1 MIYKLKN
8 KKNYACFYTPDIA
21 SNLELPEEE
30 AGHCLRVLRL
40 SIGDEIMLTDGKGCF
55 YKAVISAASGKR
67 CQVKVTE
74 TIPQEKG
81 WNGWLHIAMAPTKNM
96 DRTEWFTEKATEIGF
111 DELSFLNCR
120 YSERKVIKKERIEK
134 ILVSAVKQSLK
145 ATMPVLNEMTDFNKF
160 VSRDFKGQKFIAHCY
175 EGEKP
180 LLKDI
185 LRSGEDALVMIGPEG
200 DFSEEEVAKAIAA
213 GFQPVSLG
221 KSRLRTETAALV
233 ACHTLNLLN
242 QNKNMRKG
250 IWGFALVAIVLLMAS
265 CSSESEYAN
274 AIPKDAAMVMSFDF
288 KTMAEKSG
296 INGKGGE
303 KVVAKLTDALK
314 SGLEGEAYKTA
325 EKIIQNPSESGL
337 SFTDKVYMFITPHS
351 NAFALLAKVDDE
363 GKVEALLEALKN
375 EQICTELK
383 SESGCTWT
391 QMGTALCAFNKGT
404 FLLMGSNKGD
414 ALSLKGSLLSLMRQD
429 AENSYVKTTDFG
441 KLASAKGEVVTVMNM
456 SFIPNDITMQMRM
469 GMPADLKL
477 EDIKYLVSAT
487 FEKGKIVVDVETLI
501 ENKDLIAM
509 YEKQSAASSCIKG
522 ACLEYF
528 PANTLVWAGGNIN
541 GKGIYDLL
549 CENPTIRQALD
560 NSMLPIDIE
569 GIFSS
574 IHGDV
579 AVGYNSLSNND
590 LLIYA
595 DVTNKDFLQSFED
608 LKPLL
613 AMTGGQMQLNSTGKD
628 QYEFRM
634 YRQSIWFGVKDNLLY
649 ISNNERLADEA
660 GRRYGVSLQN
670 TPWAGQVTKN
680 RFFMAFNAAQLVKD
694 VQENPRLT
702 RMLGSDAAMFNA
714 ILGPCDYMDVMA
726 PDWKSAQMNIVMKD
740 KEVNVLQLI
749 VRGLENL

>member
-1 MIYKLKN
+1 
-8 KKNYACFYTPDIA
+8 
-21 SNLELPEEE
+21 
-30 AGHCLRVLRL
+30 
-40 SIGDEIMLTDGKGCF
+40 
-55 YKAVISAASGKR
+55 
-67 CQVKVTE
+67 
-74 TIPQEKG
+74 
-81 WNGWLHIAMAPTKNM
+81 
-96 DRTEWFTEKATEIGF
+96 
-111 DELSFLNCR
+111 
-120 YSERKVIKKERIEK
+120 
-134 ILVSAVKQSLK
+134 
-145 ATMPVLNEMTDFNKF
+145 
-160 VSRDFKGQKFIAHCY
+160 
-175 EGEKP
+175 
-180 LLKDI
+180 
-185 LRSGEDALVMIGPEG
+185 
-200 DFSEEEVAKAIAA
+200 
-213 GFQPVSLG
+213 
-221 KSRLRTETAALV
+221 
-233 ACHTLNLLN
+233 
-242 QNKNMRKG
+242 MRKG

-487 FEKGKIVVDVETLI
+487 FEKGKIVVKMETLI

-509 YEKQSAASSCIKG
+509 YEKQSAVSALIKG
-522 ACLEYF
+522 AYLEYF

-560 NSMLPIDIE
+560 NPMLPIDIE

>member
-1 MIYKLKN
+1 MKLKTRIIVGFGMSILVPLLLFSATLYGLGHT
-8 KKNYACFYTPDIA
+8 KFAQQTKDSSEVVYDISVGESTHSQTQVRIIA
-21 SNLELPEEE
+21 KDLLFT
-30 AGHCLRVLRL
+30 ATVILVFTAL
-40 SIGDEIMLTDGKGCF
+40 SIGLWIYRSIATPL
-55 YKAVISAASGKR
+55 
-67 CQVKVTE
+67 VKL
-74 TIPQEKG
+74 K
-81 WNGWLHIAMAPTKNM
+81 
-96 DRTEWFTEKATEIGF
+96 KATQNIKEGNLDF
-111 DELSFLNCR
+111 VLEVDGDDEFSELCR
-120 YSERKVIKKERIEK
+120 DFEEMRKRLKESAEEKVLMDKENKELISNISHDLKTPITAVKGYVEGIMDGVADTPEK
-134 ILVSAVKQSLK
+134 IDRYVKTIYNK
-145 ATMPVLNEMTDFNKF
+145 TNEMDHLINELTFYSKIDTNRIPYTFSKLNVEDYFSDCAEEVGLELETRGIELVYANYVEDNVQVIADGEQIRRVIHNIISNAIKYM
-160 VSRDFKGQKFIAHCY
+160 DKPKGIIQIRI
-175 EGEKP
+175 
-180 LLKDI
+180 KD
-185 LRSGEDALVMIGPEG
+185 VG
-200 DFSEEEVAKAIAA
+200 DFIQVEIE
-213 GFQPVSLG
+213 
-221 KSRLRTETAALV
+221 
-233 ACHTLNLLN
+233 
-242 QNKNMRKG
+242 
-250 IWGFALVAIVLLMAS
+250 
-265 CSSESEYAN
+265 
-274 AIPKDAAMVMSFDF
+274 D
-288 KTMAEKSG
+288 
-296 INGKGGE
+296 NGKG
-303 KVVAKLTDALK
+303 
-314 SGLEGEAYKTA
+314 
-325 EKIIQNPSESGL
+325 
-337 SFTDKVYMFITPHS
+337 
-351 NAFALLAKVDDE
+351 
-363 GKVEALLEALKN
+363 
-375 EQICTELK
+375 
-383 SESGCTWT
+383 
-391 QMGTALCAFNKGT
+391 
-404 FLLMGSNKGD
+404 
-414 ALSLKGSLLSLMRQD
+414 
-429 AENSYVKTTDFG
+429 
-441 KLASAKGEVVTVMNM
+441 
-456 SFIPNDITMQMRM
+456 
-469 GMPADLKL
+469 
-477 EDIKYLVSAT
+477 
-487 FEKGKIVVDVETLI
+487 
-501 ENKDLIAM
+501 IAM

-560 NSMLPIDIE
+560 NPMLPIDIE

-694 VQENPRLT
+694 VQENPRLS

>member
-1 MIYKLKN
+1 
-8 KKNYACFYTPDIA
+8 
-21 SNLELPEEE
+21 
-30 AGHCLRVLRL
+30 
-40 SIGDEIMLTDGKGCF
+40 
-55 YKAVISAASGKR
+55 
-67 CQVKVTE
+67 
-74 TIPQEKG
+74 
-81 WNGWLHIAMAPTKNM
+81 
-96 DRTEWFTEKATEIGF
+96 
-111 DELSFLNCR
+111 
-120 YSERKVIKKERIEK
+120 
-134 ILVSAVKQSLK
+134 
-145 ATMPVLNEMTDFNKF
+145 
-160 VSRDFKGQKFIAHCY
+160 
-175 EGEKP
+175 
-180 LLKDI
+180 
-185 LRSGEDALVMIGPEG
+185 
-200 DFSEEEVAKAIAA
+200 
-213 GFQPVSLG
+213 
-221 KSRLRTETAALV
+221 
-233 ACHTLNLLN
+233 
-242 QNKNMRKG
+242 MRKG

-702 RMLGSDAAMFNA
+702 RMLGSDAAIEAADIVLMDDEPMQIAKA
-714 ILGPCDYMDVMA
+714 IRISRKCIGIVY
-726 PDWKSAQMNIVMKD
+726 QNIVFALVVKFACL
-740 KEVNVLQLI
+740 VLVAVGLADMWAAI
-749 VRGLENL
+749 FADVGVMVLAVLNAVRALRVHKL

>member
-1 MIYKLKN
+1 
-8 KKNYACFYTPDIA
+8 
-21 SNLELPEEE
+21 
-30 AGHCLRVLRL
+30 
-40 SIGDEIMLTDGKGCF
+40 
-55 YKAVISAASGKR
+55 
-67 CQVKVTE
+67 
-74 TIPQEKG
+74 
-81 WNGWLHIAMAPTKNM
+81 
-96 DRTEWFTEKATEIGF
+96 
-111 DELSFLNCR
+111 
-120 YSERKVIKKERIEK
+120 
-134 ILVSAVKQSLK
+134 
-145 ATMPVLNEMTDFNKF
+145 
-160 VSRDFKGQKFIAHCY
+160 
-175 EGEKP
+175 
-180 LLKDI
+180 
-185 LRSGEDALVMIGPEG
+185 
-200 DFSEEEVAKAIAA
+200 
-213 GFQPVSLG
+213 
-221 KSRLRTETAALV
+221 
-233 ACHTLNLLN
+233 
-242 QNKNMRKG
+242 MRKG

-265 CSSESEYAN
+265 CSSKSEYAN

-363 GKVEALLEALKN
+363 GKVEDLLEALKN

-414 ALSLKGSLLSLMRQD
+414 ALSLKGSLLSLWRQE
-429 AENSYVKTTDFG
+429 AET
-441 KLASAKGEVVTVMNM
+441 AMNL

-487 FEKGKIVVDVETLI
+487 FEKGRIVVDMETLI

-509 YEKQSAASSCIKG
+509 YEKQSAASSSIKG
-522 ACLEYF
+522 TYLEYF

-560 NSMLPIDIE
+560 NPMLPIDIE

-579 AVGYNSLSNND
+579 AVGYSSLSTND

-595 DVTNKDFLQSFED
+595 DVTNKDFLLSFEE
-608 LKPLL
+608 LRPLL

-628 QYEFRM
+628 QYEFRI
-634 YRQSIWFGVKDNLLY
+634 YRQSIWFGVKNNLLY

-670 TPWAGQVTKN
+670 TPWAGEVVKN

-694 VQENPRLT
+694 VRENPRLT
-702 RMLGSDAAMFNA
+702 RMLGSDAAVFNA
-714 ILGPCDYMDVMA
+714 ILGPCDYVDAMA

-740 KEVNVLQLI
+740 KEINVLQLI

>member
-1 MIYKLKN
+1 MKTRFILGSALAAVLLMWGGTGKVMAQKNIDKMAAELEKRDDVAINSVTKRDPKTRKVVKVVKSFSLKDENIGARLIEAFEKDEEYAETAIKDMPKGRGKAQKANFTFIYK
-8 KKNYACFYTPDIA
+8 
-21 SNLELPEEE
+21 
-30 AGHCLRVLRL
+30 
-40 SIGDEIMLTDGKGCF
+40 TDNE
-55 YKAVISAASGKR
+55 KR
-67 CQVKVTE
+67 T
-74 TIPQEKG
+74 
-81 WNGWLHIAMAPTKNM
+81 
-96 DRTEWFTEKATEIGF
+96 
-111 DELSFLNCR
+111 
-120 YSERKVIKKERIEK
+120 Y
-134 ILVSAVKQSLK
+134 
-145 ATMPVLNEMTDFNKF
+145 
-160 VSRDFKGQKFIAHCY
+160 
-175 EGEKP
+175 
-180 LLKDI
+180 
-185 LRSGEDALVMIGPEG
+185 
-200 DFSEEEVAKAIAA
+200 
-213 GFQPVSLG
+213 
-221 KSRLRTETAALV
+221 
-233 ACHTLNLLN
+233 TLNVKESGSVSMTVIISPMKDGQEVGSVVLDPEYWDSFN
-242 QNKNMRKG
+242 E
-250 IWGFALVAIVLLMAS
+250 LLMAS

-441 KLASAKGEVVTVMNM
+441 KLASSKGEIVTVMNM

-469 GMPADLKL
+469 GMPAYLKL

-487 FEKGKIVVDVETLI
+487 FEKGKIVVKMETLI

-509 YEKQSAASSCIKG
+509 YEKQSAVSALIKG
-522 ACLEYF
+522 AYLEYF
-528 PANTLVWAGGNIN
+528 PANMLVWAGGNID

-549 CENPTIRQALD
+549 CENPTIKQALD
-560 NSMLPIDIE
+560 NPMLPIDIE

-579 AVGYNSLSNND
+579 AVGYSSLSNND

-608 LKPLL
+608 LRPLL

-670 TPWAGQVTKN
+670 TPWAGEVVKN
-680 RFFMAFNAAQLVKD
+680 RFFMAFNAVQLVKD

-702 RMLGSDAAMFNA
+702 RMLGSDAAVFNA
-714 ILGPCDYMDVMA
+714 ILGSCDYVDVMA
-726 PDWKSAQMNIVMKD
+726 PDWRSGQINIVMKD

-749 VRGLENL
+749 VHGLENL